1 MEMRASEPRA
11 GAAEGPA
18 ACPGAGAPAGQH
30 AGRPHLLVHER
41 PHCQALRALIYACR
55 DELMA
60 IAPGRPDRPGWY
72 AGAALLRL
80 ALLRPAGLSGRPR
93 GGCIAVR
100 WGWGGDLGAGSG
112 GEGGGSNTGF
122 EGHLQRGRVPRWLLL
137 LHQLPLWRGGLD
149 CGGHS

>member
-41 PHCQALRALIYACR
+41 PHCQALRALMPAPVVRCH

-93 GGCIAVR
+93 GGCI
-100 WGWGGDLGAGSG
+100 GA
-112 GEGGGSNTGF
+112 
-122 EGHLQRGRVPRWLLL
+122 R
-137 LHQLPLWRGGLD
+137 
-149 CGGHS
+149 